1 MKWAL
6 WAKTINDAWVLT
18 AAAGAL
24 LFLFSGLYVF
34 MGSQFE
40 DENLATLLELLPP
53 FVSKITPIP
62 FNEMIK
68 PLGRIAGLLV
78 DPTLFLTCGL
88 WAIARGSDAVSGELN
103 RGTMEILLAQPVP
116 RYQIMLVQA
125 VVTTLAAAVLVGIVF
140 VGVSLG
146 VWMVGF
152 KEPVSMWH
160 FARGLVNLFSL
171 IFCLAAVTTLLSS
184 VDRYRWRTLAL
195 GGGFMVTQLIIKVL
209 SRLRDD
215 FEFLRYTT
223 IYGAYEP
230 WWLISADNESYL
242 RIWLGL
248 NGTLLGIGVT
258 CYIMATI
265 IFCRR
270 DLPAP
275 L

>member
-1 MKWAL
+1 MRWAL

-40 DENLATLLELLPP
+40 DENLATLLEMLPP

-62 FNEMIK
+62 FNEMVK

-125 VVTTLAAAVLVGIVF
+125 VVTTLSAMVLVGIVF

-215 FEFLRYTT
+215 FGFLRYTT

-230 WWLISADNESYL
+230 WWVISADNESYM
-242 RIWLGL
+242 RTWLGL
-248 NGTLLGIGVT
+248 NGTLLAIGMA
-258 CYIMATI
+258 CYIIATI

>member
-24 LFLFSGLYVF
+24 LFIFSGLYVF

-40 DENLATLLELLPP
+40 DENLETLLELLPP
-53 FVSKITPIP
+53 FVSKLSPIP
-62 FNEMIK
+62 FKDMIR

-125 VVTTLAAAVLVGIVF
+125 IVTTLSAFLLVFIVF
-140 VGVSLG
+140 VGVGLG
-146 VWMVGF
+146 VWMAGF
-152 KEPVSMWH
+152 KESVSMAH

-171 IFCLAAVTTLLSS
+171 IYCLAAVTTLLSS

-230 WWLISADNESYL
+230 WWIISASDDMF
-242 RIWLGL
+242 WWTWMGL
-248 NGTLLGIGVT
+248 CGVLLLIGTV
-258 CYIMATI
+258 CYIIATI

>member
-1 MKWAL
+1 MTWAL
-6 WAKTINDAWVLT
+6 WAKTINDAWILT

-40 DENLATLLELLPP
+40 DENLATLLEMLPP

-62 FNEMIK
+62 FNEMVK

-116 RYQIMLVQA
+116 RYQIMMVQA
-125 VVTTLAAAVLVGIVF
+125 VVTTLSAAVLVGIVF

-230 WWLISADNESYL
+230 WWIISADNESYM

-248 NGTLLGIGVT
+248 NGTLLAIGTT
-258 CYIMATI
+258 CYIAATI